1 MMLIDEIREYV
12 STTNG
17 SLFEKDGLFTFE
29 IVVAE
34 RKALLAKK
42 KLTYIFKFRI
52 DDGKKEVRYSEMLK
66 ESGSGLSSGGDS
78 DSTSGFG
85 FKTEKY
91 SISFRKPRQGTI
103 EEQSN
108 LFGKQYSYVFNF
120 STFRGK
126 MLEIAKNYNY
136 ASDYHVTSAGV

>member
-1 MMLIDEIREYV
+1 MTLIDDIRKYA
-12 STTNG
+12 SATDS
-17 SLFEKDGLFTFE
+17 SLSERDGLFTFE
-29 IVVAE
+29 VVVAE

-52 DDGKKEVRYSEMLK
+52 DDHTKELRYTEMLK

-78 DSTSGFG
+78 DATSRFG

-91 SISFRKPRQGTI
+91 GTDFRKPREGTI

-120 STFRGK
+120 SNFRGK
-126 MLEIAKNYNY
+126 MLELAKDHGY
-136 ASDYHVTSAGV
+136 ASNYHVTSAGV